1 MSENPGRIS
10 KTLNLHCHCQ
20 ILVAIALS
28 VFTLCS
34 DCFIGFFLFYMHFS
48 PVLFCHL
55 PFWWQFQVEYTERV
69 NWVRHSQIFYFWGSF
84 SEAPWEWKAWGKEHN
99 TFICV
104 EIIWLAPVSVQLPYF
119 SECSLLSCLA
129 EGKYRALK
137 MDFSLPPST
146 YATMAIREVLKMDT
160 SIKNQTQLNTTW
172 LRWALCPQIRKCRQV
187 FAGLLFIF
195 LLVQTYSGFWIFV
208 VKDYLYFF
216 KFLLA

>member
-1 MSENPGRIS
+1 
-10 KTLNLHCHCQ
+10 
-20 ILVAIALS
+20 
-28 VFTLCS
+28 
-34 DCFIGFFLFYMHFS
+34 MHFS

-55 PFWWQFQVEYTERV
+55 PFLWQFQVEFTERV
-69 NWVRHSQIFYFWGSF
+69 NWVRHSQIFYLWGSF
-84 SEAPWEWKAWGKEHN
+84 SAAPWEWKAWGKRAQYFY
-99 TFICV
+99 FICV
-104 EIIWLAPVSVQLPYF
+104 EIIWLAPVSLQLPYF
-119 SECSLLSCLA
+119 SDCSLLSFFLFFCSLLSCLA

-195 LLVQTYSGFWIFV
+195 LLVQTHSGFLDLYSKRLFV
-208 VKDYLYFF
+208 FF
-216 KFLLA
+216 QVFISLICNIYTHIQILRILILA